1 VPDSR
6 VSPESSPNPRL
17 LDRVRAALGAKHYS
31 PNTETAY
38 LAWIRRFI
46 FFHGRR
52 HPETLGADKLN
63 AFLAHLATQRR
74 VSASTQNQA

>member
-1 VPDSR
+1 MDVAGRSPVPDSP
-6 VSPESSPNPRL
+6 VSPESPPSPRL
-17 LDRVRAALGAKHYS
+17 LDRVRAALRAKHYS

-52 HPETLGADKLN
+52 HPETLGVDKVN
-63 AFLAHLATQRR
+63 AFLLIWRP
-74 VSASTQNQA
+74 SDG